1 MKHFTSDSEIKHA
14 LKLTSNP
21 FWRKLQMTKWIC
33 ERVIKLRNHWSIE
46 PVGRYGVFVGEKGD
60 MDRTESDV

>member
-1 MKHFTSDSEIKHA
+1 
-14 LKLTSNP
+14 
-21 FWRKLQMTKWIC
+21 MTKWIC
-33 ERVIKLRNHWSIE
+33 ERVIKLRYHWSIE